1 MKTRGEDQFALD
13 KIKVLQHL
21 QTIQCDDESSDA
33 SKPKIWCEELV
44 DFEDIF
50 ERESKDLG
58 LQFTAETGN
67 QFILVA
73 RILSN
78 LGLHVLKPLHAATTL
93 FMGVKSRVTYLFCPF
108 S

>member
-21 QTIQCDDESSDA
+21 QTIHCDDESIDA

-73 RILSN
+73 
-78 LGLHVLKPLHAATTL
+78 TDT
-93 FMGVKSRVTYLFCPF
+93 
-108 S
+108 

>member
-21 QTIQCDDESSDA
+21 RTIQCDDESSDA
-33 SKPKIWCEELV
+33 SKPKIWCEEVV

-50 ERESKDLG
+50 EGESRDLG

-67 QFILVA
+67 QFLMLLRLAIWA
-73 RILSN
+73 Y
-78 LGLHVLKPLHAATTL
+78 TL
-93 FMGVKSRVTYLFCPF
+93 NH
-108 S
+108 